1 MSELGMIDANNN
13 KKFLAER
20 ENIKTE
26 RSLALR
32 RVNREDKVKELN
44 KQDYNNYTQQQ
55 LNILEPSRFFF

>member
-44 KQDYNNYTQQQ
+44 KQD
-55 LNILEPSRFFF
+55 